1 MADLVEIAA
10 AEEALLGA
18 LKLPTR
24 GRIYRLGMQL
34 NNDKPLWPAHGPFLH
49 YVLLSYTQGGRL
61 ITHAGGTP
69 NVGML
74 VDRVEMPL
82 HAGTHVDSLNHFSV
96 EDRLYDGS
104 QASEVESS
112 EGATALGL
120 ETMDPFVCPGLLLDI
135 AAVHGVKTLSVDHEV
150 TDEDLRRAMKR
161 QGIASIRP
169 GSVVITHTGWMA
181 LYETDRRKY
190 LEREP
195 GLGMSGALMLAEA
208 GIRAV
213 AADNSALELVPPADH
228 SKPYPVHQEL
238 LARRGVHIFENVVSA
253 ELAADGVGEFLF
265 VAAPLVIRGA
275 SGSPVTPLAIV

>member
-1 MADLVEIAA
+1 MAEVLETRTAESELLAA
-10 AEEALLGA
+10 LR
-18 LKLPTR
+18 LPTR

-49 YVLLSYTQGGRL
+49 YVLLSYVQGGRL
-61 ITHAGGTP
+61 ITRAPGTP

-112 EGATALGL
+112 EGAQVLGL
-120 ETMDPFVCPGLLLDI
+120 ETMAPFVCPGLLLDV
-135 AAVHGVKTLSVDHEV
+135 AAVHGVKTLPGNHEV
-150 TDEDLRRAMKR
+150 TAEDLQRAMKR
-161 QGIASIRP
+161 QGIESVRR
-169 GSVVITHTGWMA
+169 GSVVLIHTGWMA

-190 LEREP
+190 FEQEP
-195 GLGMSGALMLAEA
+195 GLGMSGAIMLAEV

-213 AADNSALELVPPADH
+213 ASDNSALELVPPADH
-228 SKPYPVHQEL
+228 SRPYPVHQEL
-238 LARRGVHIFENVVSA
+238 LARRGIHIFENVVSA
-253 ELAADGVGEFLF
+253 DLAADGVGEFLF
-265 VAAPLVIRGA
+265 VAAPLIIRGA